1 MTLSP
6 QWLDELRAR
15 VTLSGVIGRTTR
27 LIKAGR
33 EFKACCP
40 FHNEKSPSFTVNDE
54 KGFYHC
60 FGCGAHGDVIR
71 WMTDQR
77 GLSFMDAVKELAAEA
92 GMDVPAPDPR
102 AARQAEQRQSLH
114 DVMAAAQAWFVER
127 LASDEGAKARGYL
140 ASRGFDAHTMQRF
153 GFGYAPEGRQALKEA
168 LKQFPEAMLVEAG
181 LRIAVDDKE
190 PYDRFRGRLMLPIE
204 DARGRA
210 IAFGGRI
217 LDSGKTD
224 APKYL
229 NSPDTPLFDKGRTLY
244 NLHRAG
250 PASRQTGRVVVVE
263 GYMDVIALA
272 AAGIADAV
280 APLGTA
286 LTERQIEMLWR
297 LVETPI
303 LCFDGDAAG
312 QRAAMR
318 AIARALPLLRPAHSL
333 RIVRLPAGLDPD
345 DLIKREGPQAM
356 EAVLAGAKTLLD
368 TLWEHERDAQPLAT
382 PEDKAGLKARLMAHV
397 DTIADQDI
405 KALYRRELLERFSDF
420 AFPRRDSQWQER
432 RPNAAPRGRG
442 GFAPQ
447 QPATSPESARRL
459 RHATSGG
466 ARDALAA
473 AVIAGLLRWPAEI
486 GRHADALAGAIGADP
501 RIAILLDALDE
512 GAPLESENLAT
523 ILSARGHPAPA
534 PEDFASLPLGFLSAG
549 ASPPSRA
556 PAELAQAVTL
566 LVERPALEAALAQAT
581 ERHMRE
587 FSEATFAEQ
596 QRLLKRKLEFES
608 RLRQMATA
616 RAADPD
622 GSPPTDTA
630 E

>member
-1 MTLSP
+1 MLSP
-6 QWLDELRAR
+6 QWLDELRVR
-15 VTLSGVIGRTTR
+15 ITLSTVISRTTR
-27 LIKAGR
+27 LTKAGR

-77 GLSFMDAVKELAAEA
+77 GLSFMDAVKELATEA
-92 GMDVPAPDPR
+92 GMEVPAPDPR
-102 AARQAEQRQSLH
+102 TARVAEQRDSLH
-114 DVMAAAQAWFVER
+114 DVTTAAQEWFVAQ
-127 LASDEGAKARGYL
+127 LASPEGEKARAYL
-140 ASRGFDAHTMQRF
+140 ATRGFDAHTLQRF
-153 GFGYAPEGRQALKEA
+153 GFGYAPEGRQALKAA
-168 LKQFPEAMLVEAG
+168 LSSRFPEDKLIEAG

-204 DARGRA
+204 DARGRV

-217 LDSGKTD
+217 LDAAKKD

-250 PASRQTGRVVVVE
+250 PISRQTGRIVVVE

-272 AAGIADAV
+272 AAGIGECV

-333 RIVRLPAGLDPD
+333 RIVRLPPGLDPD

-356 EAVLAGAKTLLD
+356 QRLLAEPRSLLD
-368 TLWEHERDAQPLAT
+368 TLWEHERDSIPLNT
-382 PEDKAGLKARLMAHV
+382 PEDKAGLKARLLTHV
-397 DTIADQDI
+397 ETIADPDI
-405 KALYRRELLERFSDF
+405 KALYRRDLMDRFSAF
-420 AFPRRDSQWQER
+420 AFPRRENNWQ
-432 RPNAAPRGRG
+432 PGKFSKGRG
-442 GFAPQ
+442 QPSVAPHRHKS
-447 QPATSPESARRL
+447 SPLGMRAMLTR
-459 RHATSGG
+459 
-466 ARDALAA
+466 
-473 AVIAGLLRWPAEI
+473 AVIAGLV
-486 GRHADALAGAIGADP
+486 RHPSQIAVHSEALARIADVDQRIDVLLDIADAGP
-501 RIAILLDALDE
+501 
-512 GAPLESENLAT
+512 PLESEKVAT
-523 ILSARGHPAPA
+523 ILADKGLTAPTSD
-534 PEDFASLPLGFLSAG
+534 DFARIRYPFVVDGTD
-549 ASPPSRA
+549 
-556 PAELAQAVTL
+556 PAVAAE
-566 LVERPALEAALAQAT
+566 ALEAAIVILAEEPALDAAIEAAT
-581 ERHMRE
+581 AQLD
-587 FSEATFAEQ
+587 FDEQ
-596 QRLLKRKLEFES
+596 QRLLKRKLEFNA
-608 RLRQMATA
+608 RLRQMAGA
-616 RAADPD
+616 RAV
-622 GSPPTDTA
+622 SPSGEAPNTMA